1 MAKSAPRSEPAAD
14 DLPRCVLAVRGREAA
29 HFLQDVVSA
38 DVTQL
43 KNTEPLYGLLLT
55 PQGRLRYDFFLW
67 RGKDQ
72 HSFYLDCER
81 RSAAGLQRAL
91 LFYRLR
97 RAIEIALVRASVS
110 AFWGRETAPAGARA
124 DPRHPA
130 LGWRMLRHKSSRPSA
145 TRAAAY
151 RRHRL
156 SLGVPE
162 GAGDMPPARSF
173 PLEYGLQY
181 LQALDFR
188 KGCFI
193 GQEVAAR
200 GHRRGARRKSL
211 YPLRFAAKAPAAGT
225 PICTADGRVMGEVRA
240 AAGTRAIALLRSDAL
255 EQKLTAAGQVFTRLA
270 PLWEQAAAAQ
280 TS

>member
-1 MAKSAPRSEPAAD
+1 MAKSTPRSDAASSE
-14 DLPRCVLAVRGREAA
+14 LPRCVLAVRGREAA
-29 HFLQDVVSA
+29 AFLQDLVSA

-67 RGKDQ
+67 RGKNQ

-81 RSAAGLQRAL
+81 RSALGLQRAL

-97 RAIEIALVRASVS
+97 RAVEIAPVRMCIA

-130 LGWRMLRHKSSRPSA
+130 LGWRMLQHKSPRPSA
-145 TRAAAY
+145 AHAAAY
-151 RRHRL
+151 RHHRL
-156 SLGVPE
+156 RLGVPE
-162 GAGDMPPARSF
+162 GAGDMPPERSF

-211 YPLRFAAKAPAAGT
+211 YPLRFAAKAPPAGT
-225 PICTADGRVMGEVRA
+225 PILAGDGRAAGEVRA
-240 AAGTRAIALLRSDAL
+240 TADTSAIALLRSDAL
-255 EQKLTAAGQVFTRLA
+255 AQKLTANGQAFTRLT

-280 TS
+280 PS